1 MDPYFEVKA
10 YAPSFLASAPLIS
23 LTHSEV
29 ETSLQSLSTLHSS
42 YHRIL
47 RTVPPSS
54 HSSSEELSWALSEL
68 KAALSALEVDVE
80 DLDESVQA
88 VEERGVASRLG
99 IAEGQVRERRAFVE
113 RVKKE
118 IGVRFRFYEEEEG
131 GS

>member
-1 MDPYFEVKA
+1 MNSRRTCSK
-10 YAPSFLASAPLIS
+10 LLGSAPADL
-23 LTHSEV
+23 LPTHSEV
-29 ETSLQSLSTLHSS
+29 ETSLHSLSTLHSS

-68 KAALSALEVDVE
+68 KATLSALEVDVE
-80 DLDESVQA
+80 ELDESVQA

-99 IAEGQVRERRAFVE
+99 VAEGQVQERRAFVE

-118 IGVRFRFYEEEEG
+118 IGVRSFYEKEG